1 MGAPH
6 QKNHLEGGIQRSQR
20 IKGIPP
26 NRVDFSLISRPPLS
40 STVLG
45 LIAVLIAGGL
55 ALKQAQ
61 PDKLVQVGQCSPLHM
76 KRNQKKAP
84 PNNSRGHSE
93 ILGFPVFK
101 HQVPISLEPLDVCAG
116 LTMRSPLVAV
126 HLFHASGVSARG
138 ICTAPRS
145 PGARSQPCF
154 AAAWIAVSP
163 AADGVLQHM
172 AGSCSNLNA
181 ENLMGGLG
189 IQDVGVPFVS
199 PSLLFAF

>member
-45 LIAVLIAGGL
+45 LIAVLIAG
-55 ALKQAQ
+55 
-61 PDKLVQVGQCSPLHM
+61 KLVQVGQCSPLHM
-76 KRNQKKAP
+76 KRNQKKTP

-93 ILGFPVFK
+93 ILCFPVFK

-116 LTMRSPLVAV
+116 LTMRSALLAV

-172 AGSCSNLNA
+172 AGSCSDLNA